1 MPALALLKDWKLLLG
16 ILTVGILGMLLL
28 IFKAESIHYRK
39 LYTAAESGRQ
49 LEIAKHAVTTQSL
62 NTCISS
68 INDMNAAVARLKADG
83 DARQDAAAKAAEA
96 ARRDAEGA
104 EAHARALEASA
115 KASGSSGACKGSPAY
130 EAARGGL

>member
-1 MPALALLKDWKLLLG
+1 MFGLSTKITDIIAGVLIP
-16 ILTVGILGMLLL
+16 VLL
-28 IFKAESIHYRK
+28 ILLVIAYADGRHYQK
-39 LYTAAESGRQ
+39 LYAAAESGRQ

-62 NTCISS
+62 NTCIGSV
-68 INDMNAAVARLKADG
+68 NDMNTAVARLKADG

-115 KASGSSGACKGSPAY
+115 KGSGSGGACRGSAAY
-130 EAARGGL
+130 MSAKEGL